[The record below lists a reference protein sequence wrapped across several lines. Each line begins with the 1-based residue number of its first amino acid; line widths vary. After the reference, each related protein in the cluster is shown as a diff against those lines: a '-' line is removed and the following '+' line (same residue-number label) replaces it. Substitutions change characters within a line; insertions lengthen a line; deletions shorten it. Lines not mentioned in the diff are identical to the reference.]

1 MNRWRAWLL
10 AIRPRTLSVSI
21 APVLAGTGLAFA
33 DGMGVPDVAVVAM
46 AGAVLV
52 QIVANL
58 VNDYFDF
65 VKGADTDAR
74 VGPVRVVQ
82 AGLVMP
88 EQLLVAVYG
97 FLVLA
102 FFAGGYLLAAAGWPV
117 AVVGAASLLCAFA
130 YTAGPFPLAYHGLGD
145 AFVFVFFG
153 PVAVVGTYYVQAL
166 STTPDAFLAGTGM
179 GVFSMAVLGANNL
192 RDRETDA
199 AAGKRTLAVRL
210 GPLPAA
216 VQYAVCLLMAA
227 AVPVIGIV
235 ELAWSAWTLASLA
248 GVVGCV
254 PAAVVVLRFAKGTLA
269 GAVEPDS
276 AVSPSAREALIPV
289 LGRTA
294 RGVGL
299 YGAGLGVGFVAGAW

>member
-1 MNRWRAWLL
+1 M
-10 AIRPRTLSVSI
+10 SI
-21 APVLAGTGLAFA
+21 APVLAGTGLALA
-33 DGMGVPDVAVVAM
+33 DGVAVPDVAVAAM
-46 AGAVLV
+46 AGAILIQV
-52 QIVANL
+52 VANL

-65 VKGADTDAR
+65 VKGADTEAR

-82 AGLVMP
+82 AGLVRP
-88 EQLLVAVYG
+88 ELLLAAVYAC
-97 FLVLA
+97 LVPA

-117 AVVGAASLLCAFA
+117 AVVGATSLLCAFA

-145 AFVFVFFG
+145 IFVFVFFG
-153 PVAVVGTYYVQAL
+153 PVAVMGTYYVQAL
-166 STTPDAFLAGTGM
+166 SASPDALWAGTGL

-216 VQYAVCLLMAA
+216 IQYAACLLLAA
-227 AVPVIGIV
+227 AVPVIGV
-235 ELAWSAWTLASLA
+235 AKFAWSAWTLASLA
-248 GVVGCV
+248 GVAGCV
-254 PAAVVVLRFAKGTLA
+254 PAALVVLRFARRTRS
-269 GAVEPDS
+269 GADEPDG
-276 AVSPSAREALIPV
+276 AAPAPAREALIPV